1 MNQKKNTK
9 ILMILII
16 IVVIL
21 ILIGGIAIAFL
32 ATDMFK
38 SDKDLFFKYASKIVD
53 SKEGFIENDLLK
65 YFEKLDTTPYN
76 DEGSF
81 STNMTSDENEDV
93 LKNVNDFN
101 ITYSGNVD
109 TANSKSY
116 QEISLNY
123 SDDVN
128 FPINYKQI
136 ENKIG
141 FQTKY
146 VGKNY
151 IAVETDKLDK
161 LFGSSISIF
170 MEILEKLQELD
181 KVELTDEEKNHILTT
196 YKEILNEQLSNEK
209 FSKVKESDQNGYKL
223 SLTGEDI
230 KNILVQIIQSIQNDE
245 QTLNII
251 NKYIQIISD
260 NSAKLTAKDVED
272 LDLIKVL
279 DNNLDINDEK
289 IEITIFSKNG
299 KTSMIRLSTNEFKID
314 MKKENS
320 QENIKYF
327 IVLEISDN
335 DGIKKMFF
343 NASYA
348 GLSTM
353 QNINESYEIGGEKEK
368 EQVKYQFNKNVN
380 FTDNIN
386 IEEFTDQ
393 NSVILT
399 DYEYDKVINF
409 LNTVENRIDEVNKQQ
424 MEQLNRSE
432 INPYI
437 SAMKILFYGVRY
449 EIDVNSNPKWNLP
462 TNELDNAEINTFNE
476 QFEMYASTNQRGV
489 TVKGLLSMISSN
501 NETNNKNRQISE
513 INFNGEEY
521 EATQENITFI
531 KGDIDTEKNYR
542 VEFEKNA
549 STGAIYRVV
558 INEK

>member
-9 ILMILII
+9 SLMILII

-21 ILIGGIAIAFL
+21 ILIGGIAIAFF

-65 YFEKLDTTPYN
+65 YFEKLETTPYN

-81 STNMTSDENEDV
+81 STNMTSDKNEDDII
-93 LKNVNDFN
+93 KNVNDFN

-141 FQTKY
+141 LQTKY

-151 IAVETDKLDK
+151 IAVETDKLNK
-161 LFGSSISIF
+161 LFGNSMLINT
-170 MEILEKLQELD
+170 ETLEKMQELD

-196 YKEILNEQLSNEK
+196 YKEILDKQLSNEK

-230 KNILVQIIQSIQNDE
+230 KNILVQILETLKNDE
-245 QTLNII
+245 MTLNKL
-251 NKYIQIISD
+251 NEYIETLSNNSEKLSANDIDSLIKNLNNNSNISD
-260 NSAKLTAKDVED
+260 D
-272 LDLIKVL
+272 
-279 DNNLDINDEK
+279 K
-289 IEITIFSKNG
+289 IDITIFSANG
-299 KTSMIRLSTNEFKID
+299 KTSKISISTEEIKINIQKEKNEDNLKYSIELESSGSD
-314 MKKENS
+314 SLKKV
-320 QENIKYF
+320 F
-327 IVLEISDN
+327 V
-335 DGIKKMFF
+335 
-343 NASYA
+343 NAIYT

-353 QNINESYEIGGEKEK
+353 QNIQESYEIGTELEEG
-368 EQVKYQFNKNVN
+368 QLKYQFIKNVN

-393 NSVILT
+393 NSLILT
-399 DYEYDKVINF
+399 NYEPEQITNF
-409 LNTVENRIDEVNKQQ
+409 LNAVGERITQVNKQQ
-424 MEQLNRSE
+424 MEQLGLEESQ
-432 INPYI
+432 NPIIYSI
-437 SAMKILFYGVRY
+437 PSLSLILGQSS
-449 EIDVNSNPKWNLP
+449 SNMNLP
-462 TNELDNAEINTFNE
+462 TNELNDTEVNTFNE

-531 KGDIDTEKNYR
+531 KGDIDTSKNYR